1 MRIAFM
7 ADLHANREALEACL
21 ADAQAQ
27 GADRLV
33 FLGDYVN
40 YGADPEWV
48 VQALMEHVER
58 GGIALRGN
66 HDAAVG
72 EWGGSMT
79 SPAEVALEWTRNQL
93 GPSHRAFLAG
103 LPLTHEENGF
113 LCVHADASAPSKW
126 SYVTDTEDAAR
137 SFRATTERL
146 TLCGHVHKPALYNVA
161 EGFGAIGA
169 SGGARAAKTTGFRPV
184 AGIPVPLLPRRRWL
198 AIVGSVGQPRDGN
211 PAAAYALY
219 DTARAEITTFR
230 VAYDI
235 EGAAEKIRAAGLPA
249 MLADRLTWG
258 L

>member
-7 ADLHANREALEACL
+7 ADLHANREAFEACL
-21 ADAQAQ
+21 AHARTQE
-27 GADRLV
+27 ADRLV

-48 VQALMEHVER
+48 VQALVEHVDK

-72 EWGGSMT
+72 EGAGAMN

-93 GPSHRAFLAG
+93 GASHRAFLAE
-103 LPLTHEENGF
+103 LPLVHGEAGL

-137 SFRATTERL
+137 SLRATTERL
-146 TLCGHVHKPALYNVA
+146 TLCGHVHKPALYNVPD
-161 EGFGAIGA
+161 GFGAAGA
-169 SGGARAAKTTGFRPV
+169 QGSARASRTTAFRPV
-184 AGIPVPLLPRRRWL
+184 AGVPVPLLPRRRWL

-211 PAAAYALY
+211 PAAAYALV
-219 DTARAEITTFR
+219 DTARAEITTLR

-235 EGAAEKIRAAGLPA
+235 DAAAEKIRAAGLPA
-249 MLADRLTWG
+249 MLADRLKWG

>member
-7 ADLHANREALEACL
+7 ADVHANREALEACL
-21 ADAQAQ
+21 AHAHAQAS
-27 GADRLV
+27 DRLI

-48 VQALMEHVER
+48 AAAILQHVEN

-72 EWGGSMT
+72 GRDAAMNA
-79 SPAEVALEWTRNQL
+79 PAEVALEWTRNQL
-93 GPSHRAFLAG
+93 GPAHRAFLAG
-103 LPLTHEENGF
+103 LPLTYAEEGMF
-113 LCVHADASAPSKW
+113 CAHADAAAPAGW
-126 SYVTDTEDAAR
+126 SYLTDTEDAAR
-137 SFRATTERL
+137 SLRARAERL

-161 EGFGAIGA
+161 DADEP
-169 SGGARAAKTTGFRPV
+169 ARAARTTAFRPV
-184 AGIPVPLLPRRRWL
+184 TGVPVPLLPRRRWL

-211 PAAAYALY
+211 PAAAYALV
-219 DTARAEITTFR
+219 DTSRAEITTFR
-230 VAYDI
+230 VAYDVD
-235 EGAAEKIRAAGLPA
+235 AAAGKIRAAGLPA

>member
-7 ADLHANREALEACL
+7 ADLHANREAFEACL
-21 ADAQAQ
+21 AHARTQ

-48 VQALMEHVER
+48 VQALMEHVEK
-58 GGIALRGN
+58 GGVALRGN

-72 EWGGSMT
+72 GGDGSMN

-93 GPSHRAFLAG
+93 GAAHRAFLAG
-103 LPLTHEENGF
+103 LPLTHAEDGL

-137 SFRATTERL
+137 SLRATNAHL
-146 TLCGHVHKPALYNVA
+146 TLCGHVHKPALYNVP
-161 EGFGAIGA
+161 EGSGSSGA
-169 SGGARAAKTTGFRPV
+169 SGAARASKTTAFRPV

-211 PAAAYALY
+211 PAAAYALV
-219 DTARAEITTFR
+219 DTVRAEITTFR

-235 EGAAEKIRAAGLPA
+235 EAAAEKIRAAGLPA
-249 MLADRLTWG
+249 VLADRLKWG

>member
-1 MRIAFM
+1 M
-7 ADLHANREALEACL
+7 ADIHANREALEACL
-21 ADAQAQ
+21 VHARAQ
-27 GADRLV
+27 GTDRLV

-48 VQALMEHVER
+48 VQTLMGHVEG

-72 EWGGSMT
+72 EWGGAMD

-93 GPSHRAFLAG
+93 GPAHRAFLAG
-103 LPLTHEENGF
+103 LPLTHQEDGL
-113 LCVHADASAPSKW
+113 LCVHADASAPTKW

-137 SFRATTERL
+137 SLRATTERL
-146 TLCGHVHKPALYNVA
+146 ILCGHVHKPALYNVP
-161 EGFGAIGA
+161 EGSGA
-169 SGGARAAKTTGFRPV
+169 SGAARASKTTAFRPV
-184 AGIPVPLLPRRRWL
+184 GGIPVPLLPRRRWL

-211 PAAAYALY
+211 PAAAYALL

-235 EGAAEKIRAAGLPA
+235 DAAAEKIFAAGLPA
-249 MLADRLTWG
+249 MLADRLKWG

>member
-7 ADLHANREALEACL
+7 ADLHANREAFEACL
-21 ADAQAQ
+21 AHARTQ

-48 VQALMEHVER
+48 VQALMDHVEN

-72 EWGGSMT
+72 EGDGSMN
-79 SPAEVALEWTRNQL
+79 SPAELALEWTRNQL
-93 GPSHRAFLAG
+93 GPAHRAFLAG
-103 LPLTHEENGF
+103 LPLIHEEVGL
-113 LCVHADASAPSKW
+113 LCVHADAAAPSKW

-137 SFRATTERL
+137 SLRATTERL
-146 TLCGHVHKPALYNVA
+146 TLCGHVHKPALYNVP
-161 EGFGAIGA
+161 EGLGLSGA
-169 SGGARAAKTTGFRPV
+169 ARASKTTAFRPV

-211 PAAAYALY
+211 PAAAYALV
-219 DTARAEITTFR
+219 DTVRAEITTFR

-235 EGAAEKIRAAGLPA
+235 EAAAEKIRAAGLPA
-249 MLADRLTWG
+249 MLADRLKWG

>member
-1 MRIAFM
+1 M

-21 ADAQAQ
+21 AHARTQE
-27 GADRLV
+27 ADRLV

-48 VQALMEHVER
+48 VQAIMAHVEN

-72 EWGGSMT
+72 AREASMT
-79 SPAEVALEWTRNQL
+79 SPAEAALEWTRNQL
-93 GPSHRAFLAG
+93 GASHRAFLAA
-103 LPLTHEENGF
+103 LPLTHQENGF
-113 LCVHADASAPSKW
+113 LCVHADASAPSRW

-137 SFRATTERL
+137 SLRATTERL
-146 TLCGHVHKPALYNVA
+146 TLCGHVHKPALYNVP
-161 EGFGAIGA
+161 EGSEAPGA
-169 SGGARAAKTTGFRPV
+169 ARAAKTTAFRPV

-198 AIVGSVGQPRDGN
+198 AVVGSVGQPRDGN
-211 PAAAYALY
+211 PAAAYALF
-219 DTARAEITTFR
+219 DTARGEITTFR

-235 EGAAEKIRAAGLPA
+235 DAAAEKIRAAGLPA
-249 MLADRLTWG
+249 MLADRLKWG

>member
-7 ADLHANREALEACL
+7 ADIHANREALEACL
-21 ADAQAQ
+21 AHAREQH
-27 GADRLV
+27 ADRLV

-48 VQALMEHVER
+48 VATLMDHVEK

-72 EWGGSMT
+72 ERGGSMT

-93 GPSHRAFLAG
+93 GSAHRAFLAG
-103 LPLTHEENGF
+103 LPLTHTEDGL

-137 SFRATTERL
+137 SLRATTERL
-146 TLCGHVHKPALYNVA
+146 TLCGHVHKPALYNVPD
-161 EGFGAIGA
+161 GSGA
-169 SGGARAAKTTGFRPV
+169 SGTARVSKTTAFRPV
-184 AGIPVPLLPRRRWL
+184 AGIPVPLLPQRRWL

-211 PAAAYALY
+211 PAAAYALV

-235 EGAAEKIRAAGLPA
+235 DAAAEKIRAAGLPA

>member
-21 ADAQAQ
+21 AHARAQE
-27 GADRLV
+27 ADRLV

-48 VQALMEHVER
+48 VQALMAHVEK

-72 EWGGSMT
+72 ESSGSMN
-79 SPAEVALEWTRNQL
+79 SSAEVALEWTRNQL
-93 GPSHRAFLAG
+93 GRGHRAFLAE
-103 LPLTHEENGF
+103 LPLTHAENGF
-113 LCVHADASAPSKW
+113 FCVHADASAPSKW

-137 SFRATTERL
+137 SLRATPERL
-146 TLCGHVHKPALYNVA
+146 TLAGHVHKPALYNVPDA
-161 EGFGAIGA
+161 PGAT
-169 SGGARAAKTTGFRPV
+169 RAARTTAFRPV

-211 PAAAYALY
+211 PAAAYALV
-219 DTARAEITTFR
+219 DTARAEITTLR

-235 EGAAEKIRAAGLPA
+235 DAAAGKIRAAGLPA
-249 MLADRLTWG
+249 MLADRLAWG

>member
-21 ADAQAQ
+21 AHARAQ

-48 VQALMEHVER
+48 VATLMDHVEK

-93 GPSHRAFLAG
+93 GPAHRAFLAG
-103 LPLTHEENGF
+103 LPLTHAEDGF

-137 SFRATTERL
+137 SLRATTAHL
-146 TLCGHVHKPALYNVA
+146 TLCGHVHKPALYNVPQVS
-161 EGFGAIGA
+161 GA
-169 SGGARAAKTTGFRPV
+169 ARASKTTAFRPV

-211 PAAAYALY
+211 PAAAYALV

-235 EGAAEKIRAAGLPA
+235 DAAAEKIRAAGLPA
-249 MLADRLTWG
+249 MLADRLKWG

>member
-7 ADLHANREALEACL
+7 ADLHANREAFEACL
-21 ADAQAQ
+21 AHARAQE
-27 GADRLV
+27 ADRLV

-48 VQALMEHVER
+48 VQALMAHVEK

-72 EWGGSMT
+72 ESSGSMN

-93 GPSHRAFLAG
+93 GRGHRAFLAE
-103 LPLTHEENGF
+103 LPLTHAENGF
-113 LCVHADASAPSKW
+113 FCVHADVSAPSKW

-137 SFRATTERL
+137 SLRATPERL
-146 TLCGHVHKPALYNVA
+146 TLAGHVHKPALYNVPDA
-161 EGFGAIGA
+161 PGA
-169 SGGARAAKTTGFRPV
+169 ARAARTTAFRPV

-211 PAAAYALY
+211 PAAAYALV
-219 DTARAEITTFR
+219 DTARAEITTLR

-235 EGAAEKIRAAGLPA
+235 DAAAGKIRAAGLPA
-249 MLADRLTWG
+249 MLADRLAWG

>member
-21 ADAQAQ
+21 AHARAQE
-27 GADRLV
+27 ADRLV

-48 VQALMEHVER
+48 VATLMAHVEK

-72 EWGGSMT
+72 EWGGSMN

-93 GPSHRAFLAG
+93 GPAHRAFLAG
-103 LPLTHEENGF
+103 LPLTHQEDGF

-146 TLCGHVHKPALYNVA
+146 TLCGHVHKPALYNVP
-161 EGFGAIGA
+161 EGPVA
-169 SGGARAAKTTGFRPV
+169 ARAAKTTVFRPI
-184 AGIPVPLLPRRRWL
+184 AGVPVPLLPRRRWL

-211 PAAAYALY
+211 PAAAYALV
-219 DTARAEITTFR
+219 DTVRAEITTLR

-235 EGAAEKIRAAGLPA
+235 EAAAEKIRAAGLPA

>member
-7 ADLHANREALEACL
+7 ADIHANREALEACL
-21 ADAQAQ
+21 AHAQDQ
-27 GADRLV
+27 HADCLF

-48 VQALMEHVER
+48 VQALMEHVEK

-66 HDAAVG
+66 HDAAIG
-72 EWGGSMT
+72 EWGGSMDP
-79 SPAEVALEWTRNQL
+79 PAEVALEWTRNQL
-93 GPSHRAFLAG
+93 GTAHRAFLAG
-103 LPLTHEENGF
+103 LPLTHVEDGF
-113 LCVHADASAPSKW
+113 LCVHADAAAPSDW
-126 SYVTDTEDAAR
+126 SYVTDAEDAAR
-137 SFRATTERL
+137 SLRATTERL
-146 TLCGHVHKPALYNVA
+146 TLCGHVHKPALYNVPDA
-161 EGFGAIGA
+161 PGA
-169 SGGARAAKTTGFRPV
+169 ARASKTTAFRPA

-211 PAAAYALY
+211 PSAAYALL

-235 EGAAEKIRAAGLPA
+235 DAAAEKIRAAGLPA
-249 MLADRLTWG
+249 MLAERLRWG